1 MKAQKIL
8 YFSFLFSIH
17 FIFGQ
22 NYQEL
27 QKLQEEYKK
36 ALERQSLSQP
46 AEISN
51 AEQTIKSASLPDK
64 LIYSRKDIESLLV
77 NTEKLLLK
85 LKFLEDTTNKMPY
98 VGYDFFTKRDSIP
111 FWQNLPISKDYI
123 LGPGD
128 EIIISMWG
136 ESNSLLTE
144 VINRDGQIFVE
155 KIGILNLG
163 GKSLNEAKQHII
175 SKYSRVYSTL
185 VSPIPKSYVDLTL
198 GELKSINV
206 HFVGFVNIPG
216 VHMVHPFSNVITGL
230 IQAGGVDNMG
240 TLRDIQ
246 IIRNDQILDNVDLYD
261 YLISGKSF
269 NTTRLLDQDIIYVPP
284 RYSTIPITGRVLR
297 PGYYESLKDEDLED
311 LIGFSGGRNSK
322 SSNHIFLYKDDN
334 GTNNGFIVEYNKRSN
349 FLINQ
354 GDSIHIPSTNFNYS
368 YVQIQGRIKNPGKY
382 PFNSEMRIKNLIE
395 STNSLDDED
404 FYRTMD
410 LSRILVFRKNPDDQN
425 PIKILTDI
433 NKNIFKKW

>member
-1 MKAQKIL
+1 M
-8 YFSFLFSIH
+8 
-17 FIFGQ
+17 
-22 NYQEL
+22 
-27 QKLQEEYKK
+27 
-36 ALERQSLSQP
+36 
-46 AEISN
+46 
-51 AEQTIKSASLPDK
+51 
-64 LIYSRKDIESLLV
+64 
-77 NTEKLLLK
+77 
-85 LKFLEDTTNKMPY
+85 
-98 VGYDFFTKRDSIP
+98 
-111 FWQNLPISKDYI
+111 
-123 LGPGD
+123 GPGD

-246 IIRNDQILDNVDLYD
+246 IIRNDEILDNVDLYD

-297 PGYYESLKDEDLED
+297 PGYYESLIDEDLED

-354 GDSIHIPSTNFNYS
+354 GDSIHIPSANFNYS

-404 FYRTMD
+404 FTE
-410 LSRILVFRKNPDDQN
+410 LWICQEF
-425 PIKILTDI
+425 
-433 NKNIFKKW
+433 